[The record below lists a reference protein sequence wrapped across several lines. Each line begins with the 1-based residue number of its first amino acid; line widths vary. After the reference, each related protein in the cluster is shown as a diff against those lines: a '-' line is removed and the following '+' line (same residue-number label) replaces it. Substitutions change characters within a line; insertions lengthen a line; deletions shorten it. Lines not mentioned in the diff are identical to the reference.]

1 MWKVEFEGDKWGFVV
16 SCSPNTT
23 SIFTSLVRPNECL
36 SSFLPTRM
44 REERSNQ
51 GQNLRSLETFGRRG
65 EGHFLQF
72 ASKKKRNGER
82 ERQAA
87 VFAHNLRWRSV
98 IFIEFLELSLALRAG
113 RNFSQPLTNNYSLTC
128 TQINFEWARCT
139 GPEKVGMHNIA
150 KQDLGRARQTK
161 QEQ

>member
-23 SIFTSLVRPNECL
+23 SIFPSLVRPNECL

-51 GQNLRSLETFGRRG
+51 GQNLRSLARDFRKKGRRT
-65 EGHFLQF
+65 LF
-72 ASKKKRNGER
+72 AVCVQKEEKRR

-113 RNFSQPLTNNYSLTC
+113 RNFSQPHTNHYSLTC

>member
-1 MWKVEFEGDKWGFVV
+1 MRFCG
-16 SCSPNTT
+16 
-23 SIFTSLVRPNECL
+23 IMFTKHNIHIYKLGQTERMSF
-36 SSFLPTRM
+36 FLPTDADEGGAQQPRPKP
-44 REERSNQ
+44 
-51 GQNLRSLETFGRRG
+51 SLARDFRKKGRRT
-65 EGHFLQF
+65 LF
-72 ASKKKRNGER
+72 AVCVQKEEKRR

-113 RNFSQPLTNNYSLTC
+113 RHFSQPHTNHYSLTC